1 MVLSP
6 RIFTIIAEAERSLGE
21 EDKEK
26 GRKAVAQTQSR
37 DVIQLEA
44 LGSEG
49 RREEERREGRR
60 EEKMEPVDKERD
72 F

>member
-6 RIFTIIAEAERSLGE
+6 RIFTIIAGAERSLGE

-44 LGSEG
+44 LGSKG

-60 EEKMEPVDKERD
+60 EEKMEPGDEERD